1 MSGNFWRG
9 DLYREIGGLIVF
21 ALCDVNSFYASC
33 ETVFRPDL
41 RGRPVVVLSN
51 NDGCVISRS
60 AEAKPFVKM
69 GEPYFK
75 QKDIFRHH
83 GVVCFSSNYELYAD
97 MSNRVMTT
105 LEEMSP
111 RCEKYSIDEVFCD
124 LTGVRNCRVLT
135 EFGHELRA
143 TVRQRT
149 HLTVGVGIAQTK
161 TLAKLANHAAKR
173 WQQQTGS
180 VVDLSNA
187 ERQRKLMAALPVEEV
202 WGVGRRIAKRLET
215 MGIRTVLQLADTDI
229 RFIRK
234 HFNVVLERTVRE
246 LRGEPCLELEEF
258 APVKQEIICSRSFGH
273 RITEYEEM
281 RQAICSY
288 ASRAAE
294 KLRQE
299 HQYCR
304 FISVFVKTSP
314 FAPDERYYANNA
326 SVTLLTPTQDSRDII
341 AAATRCLDAIWQ
353 SGCRYQKAGVMLGD
367 FYSQGVAQLNLFDEN
382 APRKNSQKLMEVLDR
397 LNAEDGRGTLY
408 FAGQGIQQPWQM
420 KREMLSPRYTTRYS
434 DLPTVK

>member
-1 MSGNFWRG
+1 M
-9 DLYREIGGLIVF
+9 F

-173 WQQQTGS
+173 WQQQTGG